1 MAAIVTDSFR
11 RNNAQ
16 FFLDDIAVPR
26 NPSTNYYLGIGK
38 SEQWAADEDS
48 SDLEIP
54 IPLGIPSDASDIK
67 SNLTTLIKISAA
79 GSGLVIPQI
88 KWKAGA
94 RYKAHSPA
102 DPDCFYHS
110 TLVGGGEVNPCYA
123 IISGRIYLCLKA
135 GEGTTADIPVSTD
148 YRALSYGSDGY
159 VWILVD
165 NIATATANVNTDQFI
180 SISSGIASE
189 AVRPTIEADGGGLL
203 YGFTVVSGGSNYT
216 STNAVQFVS
225 RTSTHVIT
233 TVTCP
238 VDINPTTGAIES
250 VMLPSNYSYTAQSS
264 KGIVDGYFIFGSN
277 ETGSGAVIVPHIA
290 PLKGFAYNPSAV
302 LPAWYVGISVNAVDN
317 ISSDGLYNPYRQI
330 SILKDVEYLENASVD
345 TLAALRYLTVASAP
359 SSVPAV
365 GSLITFGTTGIKA
378 YFDNYSVVTV
388 GGTTQ
393 HRIYFHQNSTTGYGV
408 IPSTGTFTTSNNTV
422 INYLTVNN
430 NEYIPRSGEVIFAEN
445 RKKINRQSG
454 QTEEIKII
462 IQF

>member
-11 RNNAQ
+11 RNNTQ
-16 FFLDDIAVPR
+16 FFLDNITRTDV
-26 NPSTNYYLGIGK
+26 NYYLGLGK
-38 SEQWAADEDS
+38 SEQWAVDEDS
-48 SDLEIP
+48 STLQIP
-54 IPLGIPSDASDIK
+54 IPLGIPSDNSDVK
-67 SNLTTLIKISAA
+67 SNLTTLIKINATN
-79 GSGLVIPQI
+79 SGLVIPQI

-110 TLVGGGEVNPCYA
+110 TLLGGGEVNPCYA

-135 GEGTTADIPVSTD
+135 GEGAVADIPVSTD

-165 NIATATANVNTDQFI
+165 NIATATANINTDQFC
-180 SISSGIASE
+180 SISTGVAADSVA
-189 AVRPTIEADGGGLL
+189 PTIVADGGGLL
-203 YGFTVVSGGSNYT
+203 YGFTVLSGGSGYT
-216 STNAVQFVS
+216 STNSVTFMS
-225 RTSTHVIT
+225 RTSRDVVTPL
-233 TVTCP
+233 TCP
-238 VDINPTTGAIES
+238 VDINPITGIIES
-250 VMLPSNYSYTAQSS
+250 VMLPADYSYTATSS
-264 KGIVDGYFIFGSN
+264 KGIVDGYFIFESG

-290 PLKGFAYNPSAV
+290 PLQGFAYHPSAN
-302 LPAWYVGISVNAVDN
+302 LPSWYVGISVDAIDN

-330 SILKDVEYLENASVD
+330 SILKDVESSENASVD
-345 TLAALRYLTVASAP
+345 TLAALRYLTLLSTP
-359 SSVPAV
+359 DNIPAV

-378 YFDNYSVVTV
+378 YFDNYSLVTA
-388 GGTTQ
+388 GGNTQ

-408 IPSTGTFTTSNNTV
+408 IPSTGSFTTPNNTT